1 MGLAW
6 SDDREPTVLLVIAAL
21 DQAGD
26 DVTSDSVYEFIAKY
40 PATDLGPLPA
50 GTSVPN
56 DPSLDATKVLVLLSL
71 DALQR
76 EYPPYITATPITA
89 WQAQFPLRFLNVRLT
104 SHGRDAAEGL
114 RQAIATAQRPPVGFQ
129 PPQRAHQP

>member
-1 MGLAW
+1 MGSGW
-6 SDDREPTVLLVIAAL
+6 SDARERTVLLVIAEL

-40 PATDLGPLPA
+40 PTIDLGPLLA
-50 GTSVPN
+50 GTSVPD
-56 DPSLDATKVLVLLSL
+56 DPSVDATKVQVLLSL

-76 EYPPYITATPITA
+76 ENPPYITATPITA

-104 SHGRDAAEGL
+104 SHGRSVVGSL
-114 RQAIATAQRPPVGFQ
+114 RQATASAQRPPVGFQ
-129 PPQRAHQP
+129 PPPRAH